1 MKEETA
7 KQAAELLH
15 ELDALQD
22 IKNATIK
29 EESHWWGFVAPDCK
43 TWNDG
48 GLTMPAMDVEMMLL
62 GIDFDNEVL
71 KLAPI
76 DIGYYEDNA
85 IGVSREFCD
94 KPRAIRMK
102 VIKGKKG

>member
-48 GLTMPAMDVEMMLL
+48 GLTMPLILRGEFANALDRSIE
-62 GIDFDNEVL
+62 IIKAKIE
-71 KLAPI
+71 KL
-76 DIGYYEDNA
+76 
-85 IGVSREFCD
+85 
-94 KPRAIRMK
+94 
-102 VIKGKKG
+102 

>member
-15 ELDALQD
+15 ELDMLQE

-29 EESHWWGFVAPDCK
+29 EKSHWWGFIAPDCK

-48 GLTMPAMDVEMMLL
+48 GLTMPLILRDEFVNALDRSIEIVKAKI
-62 GIDFDNEVL
+62 G
-71 KLAPI
+71 KL
-76 DIGYYEDNA
+76 
-85 IGVSREFCD
+85 
-94 KPRAIRMK
+94 
-102 VIKGKKG
+102 

>member
-43 TWNDG
+43 RWNGD
-48 GLTMPAMDVEMMLL
+48 GLTMPLILRGEFAKALDRSIE
-62 GIDFDNEVL
+62 IIKAKIE
-71 KLAPI
+71 KL
-76 DIGYYEDNA
+76 
-85 IGVSREFCD
+85 
-94 KPRAIRMK
+94 
-102 VIKGKKG
+102 